1 MIDMAEAFHVGV
13 RVSDLDAAMEQLA
26 PALGVRWA
34 EPKVRDDQ
42 PVWTP
47 ERGLERVSLRFCYSV
62 DPPMHIEL
70 VEGSGGSVWDP
81 GDAPGTHHIGVWVDD
96 VDAEAERLVSL
107 GWSLAACRSDPD
119 VDGTHGIFAYLQ
131 PPTGLLVEL
140 VSREIQPYF
149 EAWWAGD

>member
-1 MIDMAEAFHVGV
+1 MIDMGEAFHVGV
-13 RVSDLDAAMEQLA
+13 RVSDLDAAMQQLG

-34 EPKVRDDQ
+34 EPRDRDDQ

-47 ERGLERVSLRFCYSV
+47 GGGLERVPLRFCYSV

-70 VEGSGGSVWDP
+70 LESSGGSVWDA

-96 VDAEAERLVSL
+96 VDAESERLVSL
-107 GWSLAACRSDPD
+107 GWSLEACRSDPD
-119 VDGTHGIFAYLQ
+119 ADGTHGIFAYLQ
-131 PPTGLLVEL
+131 PPTGLLVEV
-140 VSREIQPYF
+140 VSREIQPFF